1 MAKPVTLIAGPT
13 ASGKS
18 ALALDL
24 AERDGAWIVNAD
36 SMQVYADLD
45 VLTARP
51 SPADLAR
58 APHRLY
64 GHVDAAE
71 PWSVARWLEDIG
83 KVLDEARDAGQP
95 LVIVGGTGLYFRAL
109 AGGLSA
115 VPPIP
120 EDIRAR
126 LRAEATDAP
135 AGALHRRLAEAD
147 PLVAARLEPGDTQ
160 RILRA
165 LEVIEATGRSLAY
178 WQQQQGP
185 VLVGPEAARVV
196 LAPPRPWL
204 HERIARRFRMMVEAG
219 AVDEARRLLARK
231 LDPDLPAMKAIG
243 VRDLGP
249 LPASLDG
256 LDQAIEKATA
266 ETRRYAKR
274 QETFFRGQLGDWPR
288 LDPADTA
295 AWQRL
300 VRGHS

>member
-24 AERDGAWIVNAD
+24 AERDGGWIVNAD

-71 PWSVARWLEDIG
+71 PWSVARWLEDIA
-83 KVLDEARDAGQP
+83 KVLDEARTAGRP
-95 LVIVGGTGLYFRAL
+95 LIIVGGTGLYFRAL

-120 EDIRAR
+120 EEIRTR
-126 LRAEATDAP
+126 LRTEAADAP
-135 AGALHRRLAEAD
+135 AGALHQRLAEVD
-147 PLVAARLEPGDTQ
+147 PPMAARLEPGDTQ
-160 RILRA
+160 RLLRA
-165 LEVIEATGRSLAY
+165 LEVVEATGRSLAY
-178 WQQQQGP
+178 WQRQQGP

-204 HERIARRFRMMVEAG
+204 HARIADRFRAMVDQG
-219 AVDEARRLLARK
+219 AMEEARRLLARE

-243 VRDLGP
+243 LRELGRLAPDL
-249 LPASLDG
+249 AG
-256 LDQAIEKATA
+256 LDPAIDKATT

-288 LDPADTA
+288 LDPVDAA
-295 AWQRL
+295 AWHRFL
-300 VRGHS
+300 RGE

>member
-24 AERDGAWIVNAD
+24 AERDGGWIVNAD

-71 PWSVARWLEDIG
+71 PWSVGRWLEDIA
-83 KVLDEARDAGQP
+83 KVLDEARTAGRP
-95 LVIVGGTGLYFRAL
+95 LIIVGGTGLYFRAL

-120 EDIRAR
+120 EEIRTR
-126 LRAEATDAP
+126 LRTEAADAP
-135 AGALHRRLAEAD
+135 AGALHQRLAEVD
-147 PLVAARLEPGDTQ
+147 PPMAARLEPGDTQ
-160 RILRA
+160 RLLRA
-165 LEVIEATGRSLAY
+165 LEVVEATGRSLAY
-178 WQQQQGP
+178 WQRQQGP

-204 HERIARRFRMMVEAG
+204 HARIADRFRAMVDQG
-219 AVDEARRLLARK
+219 AMEEARRLLARE

-243 VRDLGP
+243 LRELGCLAPDLAG
-249 LPASLDG
+249 
-256 LDQAIEKATA
+256 
-266 ETRRYAKR
+266 
-274 QETFFRGQLGDWPR
+274 
-288 LDPADTA
+288 LDPAIDKATTHT
-295 AWQRL
+295 R
-300 VRGHS
+300 R

>member
-24 AERDGAWIVNAD
+24 AERDGGWIVNAD

-71 PWSVARWLEDIG
+71 PWSVARWLEDIA
-83 KVLDEARDAGQP
+83 KVLDEARTAGRP
-95 LVIVGGTGLYFRAL
+95 LIIVGGTGLYFRAL

-120 EDIRAR
+120 EEIRTR
-126 LRAEATDAP
+126 LRTEAADAP
-135 AGALHRRLAEAD
+135 AGALHQRLAEVD
-147 PLVAARLEPGDTQ
+147 PPVAARLEPGDTQ
-160 RILRA
+160 RLLRA
-165 LEVIEATGRSLAY
+165 LEVVEATGRSLAH
-178 WQQQQGP
+178 WQRQQGP

-204 HERIARRFRMMVEAG
+204 HARIADRFRAMVDQG
-219 AVDEARRLLARK
+219 AMEEARRLLARE

-243 VRDLGP
+243 LRELGRLAPDL
-249 LPASLDG
+249 AG
-256 LDQAIEKATA
+256 LDPAIDKATT

-288 LDPADTA
+288 LDPADAA
-295 AWQRL
+295 AWHSFL
-300 VRGHS
+300 RGE

>member
-18 ALALDL
+18 ALALEL
-24 AERDGAWIVNAD
+24 AERDGAWIANAD

-51 SPADLAR
+51 SPDDLAR

-71 PWSVARWLEDIG
+71 PWSVARWLSDIG
-83 KVLDEARDAGQP
+83 KVLGEARDAGRP

-109 AGGLSA
+109 SGGLSA
-115 VPPIP
+115 VPEIS
-120 EDIRAR
+120 EEIRTR
-126 LRAEATDAP
+126 LRAEAAETP
-135 AGALHRRLAEAD
+135 SLALHRRLAEVD
-147 PLVAARLEPGDTQ
+147 PPMAARLEPGDTQ

-165 LEVIEATGRSLAY
+165 LEVMEATGRSLSY

-185 VLVGPEAARVV
+185 VLVGPEAARLV

-219 AVDEARRLLARK
+219 ALEEARRLLARN

-243 VRDLGP
+243 VRELGP
-249 LPASLDG
+249 LPADLDG
-256 LDQAIEKATA
+256 LDHAVEKATT

-295 AWQRL
+295 AWQRVL
-300 VRGHS
+300 RGGA

>member
-24 AERDGAWIVNAD
+24 AERDGAWVVNAD

-83 KVLDEARDAGQP
+83 KVLDEARDAGRP

-231 LDPDLPAMKAIG
+231 IDPDLPAMKAIG

-300 VRGHS
+300 LRGHS